1 MLTVICYDIGE
12 DAGRNRMARHLERC
26 AVRVQYSVFEAWL
39 TAREARNLAQ
49 ELKPLLEPT
58 DSLRFYV
65 LGESGLRR
73 SFSFGHLPITR
84 QPGLI
89 IL

>member
-1 MLTVICYDIGE
+1 MLTVICYDISE

-26 AVRVQYSVFEAWL
+26 AVRVQYSVFEAWF
-39 TAREARNLAQ
+39 TAHEARNLAQ
-49 ELKPLLEPT
+49 ELTPFLDSG

-65 LGESGLRR
+65 LGDSGLRR
-73 SFSFGHLPITR
+73 SFSYGHLPITR

-89 IL
+89 II